1 MNRRVVITGMGAI
14 TSIGLDVDSFWNSLM
29 KGKSGIKYIKSF
41 DTTNSK
47 VKIASE
53 IIDLDESI
61 HFKGKQRKRLDRF
74 TKLGIISARE
84 AYYHAGLDKETSIN
98 KERMGIFIGTGV
110 GGMNTVLEEHSNYEN
125 GGSNYISPLLVPKFI
140 PNILSG
146 NLAIEFGI
154 HDMVS
159 TIITACAASS
169 NAIGD
174 SYRNIKH
181 GYMDIAI
188 AGGSESCINP
198 VMLGGFTNLNALNV
212 TTDLDRAS
220 IPFDKER
227 NCFVMGEG
235 AGILIL
241 EDFKHAKNRGA
252 KIYGEIV
259 GYGATCDAY
268 HLTAPDKEGTQILRA
283 MKKALDEANILPEDI
298 DYINAHGTSTP
309 YNDRIETKAIKNLY
323 ASAPEIPPISST
335 KSMIGHLLGAAG
347 VIEAIVCLKSMESHH
362 VHPTIGYEK
371 PDEECDLDYV
381 TEGCREISIEYAMS
395 NSLGFGG
402 HNTVLVFKRYKDEE

>member
-1 MNRRVVITGMGAI
+1 MNRRVVITGMGAV
-14 TSIGLDVDSFWNSLM
+14 TSIGLDVDSLWNSLIN
-29 KGKSGIKYIKSF
+29 GDSGINYIESF

-53 IIDLDESI
+53 IKNFDESV
-61 HFKGKQRKRLDRF
+61 HFKGKQKKRLDRF
-74 TKLGIISARE
+74 SKLGIVSARE
-84 AYYHAGLDKETSIN
+84 AYSHAGLDKCEYLD

-110 GGMNTVLEEHSNYEN
+110 GGVNTLLEEHSNYVN

-154 HDMVS
+154 NDMVS

-174 SYRNIKH
+174 AYRNIKH
-181 GYMDIAI
+181 GYLDVGL

-198 VMLGGFTNLNALNV
+198 VMLGGFTNLNALNI
-212 TTDLDRAS
+212 TTDIDRAS

-227 NCFVMGEG
+227 NGFVMGEG
-235 AGILIL
+235 AGMLIL
-241 EDFKHAKNRGA
+241 EDLDHATKRGA

-259 GYGATCDAY
+259 GYGSTCDAY
-268 HLTAPDKEGTQILRA
+268 HLTAPDKKGSQILRA
-283 MKKALDEANILPEDI
+283 MTKALDEANIAPEDI

-309 YNDRIETKAIKNLY
+309 YNDKIETQAIKNLY
-323 ASAPEIPPISST
+323 DSTTKIPPISST

-347 VIEAIVCLKSMESHH
+347 VLEAIACIKSMENNHI
-362 VHPTIGYEK
+362 HPTIGYK
-371 PDEECDLDYV
+371 IPDEDCDLDYV
-381 TEGCREISIEYAMS
+381 TDGSRGIDVKYAMS

-402 HNTVLVFKRYKDEE
+402 HNTVLVFKRFDK